1 MGDKTIVLQFCGSLL
16 YLVFKIILM
25 PSIFLHL
32 FIIIIIILK
41 NTRNILSTL
50 RYGSLSELFF
60 LSF

>member
-1 MGDKTIVLQFCGSLL
+1 
-16 YLVFKIILM
+16 M

-32 FIIIIIILK
+32 FIIIIIIIIII
-41 NTRNILSTL
+41 ILISSIQFFVSTL